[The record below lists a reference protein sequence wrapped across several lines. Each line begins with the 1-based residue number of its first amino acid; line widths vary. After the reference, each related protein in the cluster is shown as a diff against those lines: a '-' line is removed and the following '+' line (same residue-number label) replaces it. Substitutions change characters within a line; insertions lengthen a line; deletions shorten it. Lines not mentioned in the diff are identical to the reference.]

1 MQINVYKN
9 TSFTNSVAKIV
20 LTLFLQMS
28 IKDDS
33 VFLPNEEDR
42 SSKEKESAKEFETAF
57 CEFRAEIMPYTKDET
72 RKMIEW
78 IVNNQSFHLVEGD
91 TIWKRMEATGLLEER
106 SWMSMKTHFHE
117 NVLTFLDEIKVSRDV
132 KWKLEAC
139 LKNPDALEFLCDAD
153 IDSEPESYSSKIQFD
168 KVMRKN
174 KPKESIDNRKESSD
188 GDDEKAPTSVPAKRF
203 VRKRSKVPADKF
215 DESIRLSSFSTRSS
229 NDASKEND
237 VDNGVEPSLEALLNN
252 SNIPQISQLR
262 ESSGASNSLDI
273 SKPIGDKSTK
283 VSDVS
288 QSNKPLHEKVD
299 SEVPS
304 LVDDVPTITE
314 FSAGLKEAGSKS
326 MSQERELSLMG
337 VTSTI
342 RNGVDDPPSVS
353 NGSRKSTERVHPAS
367 EPAAP
372 RESSPVGTPP
382 QLGASSRNCSDM
394 SCDDLDEDGNDNSEG
409 DNGSNDCDDESI
421 EGIPKG
427 VSKLQQL
434 EVQLG
439 TDSVDKVYLVI
450 KGLPKNIDFENVEFV
465 NASCNSEDVND
476 NSANP
481 EPEREKRKLKIICL
495 DSVENINKSKEW
507 KKEGSYGIKFRT
519 PYSKKEDLSIITFLK
534 DWKRKKGSL
543 SLGGNRIWKI
553 MDKRAVCRGRT
564 WESMKERWRGYL
576 ADNLDKFNMSSI

>member
-1 MQINVYKN
+1 
-9 TSFTNSVAKIV
+9 
-20 LTLFLQMS
+20 MS
-28 IKDDS
+28 IEDDS
-33 VFLPNEEDR
+33 VFLPIEENL
-42 SSKEKESAKEFETAF
+42 SPNGKESAKEFETAF

-153 IDSEPESYSSKIQFD
+153 IDSEPEPYSRKFHFD

-174 KPKESIDNRKESSD
+174 KQKESRDNGKESSD
-188 GDDEKAPTSVPAKRF
+188 GDDDRAPTSLRLKRF

-215 DESIRLSSFSTRSS
+215 DESIRLSSCSTRSS
-229 NDASKEND
+229 IDAAKEND
-237 VDNGVEPSLEALLNN
+237 VDIGVEPSLEALLNN
-252 SNIPQISQLR
+252 SNIQQISQLR
-262 ESSGASNSLDI
+262 ESSGASNSMDI
-273 SKPIGDKSTK
+273 SKPTGDKSIK
-283 VSDVS
+283 VSDIS
-288 QSNKPLHEKVD
+288 QSNKPHEKLD
-299 SEVPS
+299 NEVPS

-326 MSQERELSLMG
+326 LSQERERSLMG

-342 RNGVDDPPSVS
+342 RNDEDDPPSVS
-353 NGSRKSTERVHPAS
+353 KETSKPADRGHRAA
-367 EPAAP
+367 ELAAP
-372 RESSPVGTPP
+372 RGDSRVGTPP
-382 QLGASSRNCSDM
+382 KLGASSRNSSDM
-394 SCDDLDEDGNDNSEG
+394 SCDDLDEDGSDNSEG
-409 DNGSNDCDDESI
+409 DNGSNDGTVD
-421 EGIPKG
+421 GILKG

-465 NASCNSEDVND
+465 KACTNPTDDND
-476 NSANP
+476 NSANLEP
-481 EPEREKRKLKIICL
+481 EPEKKKLKIICL
-495 DSVENINKSKEW
+495 DSVENTNKSKEW
-507 KKEGSYGIKFRT
+507 KKEGSYGVKFRT
-519 PYSKKEDLSIITFLK
+519 PYSKKEDLSIISFLK
-534 DWKRKKGSL
+534 DWKTKKGSL
-543 SLGGNRIWKI
+543 SLGGNRIWKT
-553 MDKRAVCRGRT
+553 MEKRTVCRGRT

-576 ADNLDKFNMSSI
+576 ADNLNKFNLSSI